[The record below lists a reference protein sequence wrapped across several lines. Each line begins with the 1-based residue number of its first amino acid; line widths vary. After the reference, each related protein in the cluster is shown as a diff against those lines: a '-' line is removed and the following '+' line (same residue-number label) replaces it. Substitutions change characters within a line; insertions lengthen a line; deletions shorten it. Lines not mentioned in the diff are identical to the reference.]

1 MYFHLGVGL
10 VCEAAADGDD
20 DVVAAAAAAERAAC
34 FAACAA
40 ARRAA
45 GGDMVVVT
53 PEGGESVS
61 RRELYCFPLMMEDQ
75 SPRYKEISPS
85 TVARECCSPVFL
97 VSSALVMPT

>member
-1 MYFHLGVGL
+1 M
-10 VCEAAADGDD
+10 
-20 DVVAAAAAAERAAC
+20 
-34 FAACAA
+34 
-40 ARRAA
+40 
-45 GGDMVVVT
+45 VT